1 VLDSLGSVEAG
12 QLPDGRLI
20 VSAHGLL
27 DERIAGE
34 FRDTLL
40 PVASADGGAVVLDL
54 GDAHGLDDVTVQVIA
69 RAAEL
74 VNHRGRQLALVT
86 RNPSVLAL
94 IDAFGVNGLV
104 RVFPSL
110 GEAIRDD

>member
-1 VLDSLGSVEAG
+1 MLDSVGTIEAG

-20 VSAHGLL
+20 VSAHGSL
-27 DERIAGE
+27 DERIATE

-40 PVASADGGAVVLDL
+40 PVASADGGPVVLDL

-74 VNHRGRQLALVT
+74 VHLRGRQLAVVT
-86 RNPSVLAL
+86 RNPSVRAL
-94 IDAFGVNGLV
+94 INASGVDGMV
-104 RVFPSL
+104 CVFQSL
-110 GEAIRDD
+110 GEAIRNE